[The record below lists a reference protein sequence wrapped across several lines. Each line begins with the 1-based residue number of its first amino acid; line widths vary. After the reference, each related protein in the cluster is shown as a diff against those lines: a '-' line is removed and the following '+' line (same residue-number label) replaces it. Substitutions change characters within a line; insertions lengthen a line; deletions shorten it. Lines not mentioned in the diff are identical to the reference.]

1 MVMVLRDADGV
12 EWECTDVSDGRS
24 SYATYEC
31 RRVDVAEAHPRRIS
45 IPRASNLND
54 PAVAR
59 SMLSR

>member
-1 MVMVLRDADGV
+1 MVMVLKDADGV

-31 RRVDVAEAHPRRIS
+31 RRADVAGAPARRIS
-45 IPRASNLND
+45 IPRAANITD
-54 PAVAR
+54 PAIAR